1 MDILFQKM
9 DILENACSSLT
20 IFGVLCPLGCARLD
34 IIHKIRTFTVGSAI
48 LMFKLDLMEVFN
60 ALTDGQGEIKDI
72 PQR

>member
-34 IIHKIRTFTVGSAI
+34 IVREIRTFTVGSPI
-48 LMFKLDLMEVFN
+48 LMVRLHLMEVFD
-60 ALTDGQGEIKDI
+60 ALADGQGEIKDI